1 MVQEVATA
9 AVVTAVARVA
19 EMEVVLAE
27 VAMEEAETA
36 VGPEVELVEAERVAV
51 EMEAETEVG

>member
-1 MVQEVATA
+1 MATA

>member
-1 MVQEVATA
+1 MATA

-19 EMEVVLAE
+19 EMEVVPAV
-27 VAMEEAETA
+27 VAMVEAETE
-36 VGPEVELVEAERVAV
+36 VGSEVELVEAERVAV